1 MMEAYIFVSI
11 IAGSYSENLNALNV
25 GKVILDLPALIFM
38 KVTHYLKLAKGRE
51 EESFAND
58 IETNC
63 RA

>member
-1 MMEAYIFVSI
+1 MKEAYLFVSI

-25 GKVILDLPALIFM
+25 GKVILGLPALIFM

-51 EESFAND
+51 EESSRKD
-58 IETNC
+58 IKTNR